1 MAHFAELNGKS
12 IVQRVVVVNNN
23 VLLDENGNE
32 QESLGIEFL
41 KYLYGNTTLWV
52 QTSYNNNF
60 RKRFA
65 GVGYTYN
72 RAYDAF
78 IKPIPNENYT
88 LNTETLEWELVE

>member
-1 MAHFAELNGKS
+1 MAHFAELNGQS

-41 KYLYGNTTLWV
+41 KSLYGNTTLWV

-65 GVGYTYN
+65 SIGYTYN
-72 RAYDAF
+72 RVYDAF
-78 IKPIPNENYT
+78 IKPIPNDNYT